1 MKLVKMNCPACAGA
15 LELPDNLAVAHCV
28 YCGNK
33 ILLDHEGTVQERRD
47 LVRYQ
52 ELCKVAVEAKN
63 HDDVIRYCNLIL
75 EIDPKSI
82 EAWIDKAIA
91 TFWLTTG
98 GNNRYDE
105 AMEYLAKAA
114 EIAKDDPRIAKAR
127 KEITHQ
133 QSRWYNHLGNQR
145 WELALEI
152 FNIHRTT
159 YLFGDGYGKQRSA
172 EQAVE
177 AMNYYLTASAF
188 APDDIVILKNIAHCA
203 EFYDVVKWS
212 DNVREKIKTL
222 KLVQAKKNAEE
233 RLGQARAELDSSYAE
248 LAHLKTQKGLFIG
261 GKIKDTER
269 RIRQLQ
275 DELANLD
282 RTVAANPVKPF
293 VHRTE
298 IRADPLYDRV
308 SEMLRANENL
318 NADAIARELGIER
331 QRAINLLTLYAFNS
345 MNDKK

>member
-1 MKLVKMNCPACAGA
+1 MNCPACAGA
-15 LELPDNLAVAHCV
+15 LELPDNLTVAHCV

-47 LVRYQ
+47 LVRYK

-63 HDDVIRYCNLIL
+63 HDDVIRYCNSIL
-75 EIDPKSI
+75 EIDPKDI
-82 EAWIDKAIA
+82 EAWIDKAVS

-98 GNNRYDE
+98 ANNRYDE

-114 EIAKDDPRIAKAR
+114 EIAKDDQRIANAR
-127 KEITHQ
+127 KELTHQ

-159 YLFGDGYGKQRSA
+159 YVFGDGYGKERSA

-177 AMNYYLTASAF
+177 AMNYYLTASTY

-212 DNVREKIKTL
+212 DNVHSRIKLL
-222 KLVQAKKNAEE
+222 KSVQDKKNSQD
-233 RLGQARAELDSSYAE
+233 RLLTLRAELSNALSE
-248 LAHLKTQKGLFIG
+248 LSRLKTQRGFFIG
-261 GKIKDTER
+261 NKIKDTER
-269 RIRQLQ
+269 RIQQLQ
-275 DELANLD
+275 DEIATLEKTLA
-282 RTVAANPVKPF
+282 TEAGQTY
-293 VHRTE
+293 VHRSE
-298 IRADPLYDRV
+298 IRTDPLYDRV
-308 SEMLRANENL
+308 SEMLRANGNL
-318 NADAIARELGIER
+318 NADAIARELGIEK
-331 QRAINLLTLYAFNS
+331 QRAVNLMALFAFDS
-345 MNDKK
+345 MKGKM